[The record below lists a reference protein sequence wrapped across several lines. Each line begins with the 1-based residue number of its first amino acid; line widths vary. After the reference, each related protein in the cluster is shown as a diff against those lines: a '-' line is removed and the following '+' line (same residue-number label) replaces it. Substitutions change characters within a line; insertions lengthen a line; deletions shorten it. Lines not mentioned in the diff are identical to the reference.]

1 MADGL
6 NNKKPKSSPPP
17 AEIED
22 DAPEEGAPA
31 WMATF
36 ADLATLLL
44 TFFVL
49 LLSFANLNVIQFK
62 TALGSVKNALGVI
75 TRKPG
80 YFEARTSNPIEWEA
94 EDGPQ
99 KPLRGL
105 PDHMVQIQALIQ
117 QRQLEGAM
125 KLIVTEDH
133 IILRVHGLFRSASSD
148 LDPER
153 FDELDIITRLVKV
166 HPHPVVIE
174 AHTDDRPIATS
185 RYPSN
190 WELSAA
196 RAGAVA
202 RYLVSG
208 GRVRPDRVSPG
219 GFAHYRP
226 IASNQTDAGRKE
238 NRRLDVV
245 LSRKTDSAAQLN
257 DSSRW

>member
-1 MADGL
+1 MAEG
-6 NNKKPKSSPPP
+6 NKKAPPP
-17 AEIED
+17 QVEIED
-22 DAPEEGAPA
+22 DPPEEGAPA

-49 LLSFANLNVIQFK
+49 LLSFANLDVIQFK
-62 TALGSVKNALGVI
+62 TALGSVKDALGVI

-80 YFEARTSNPIEWEA
+80 YFEGRTTNPIEWEA
-94 EDGPQ
+94 DDGPD
-99 KPLRGL
+99 KPMKGI
-105 PDHMVQIQALIQ
+105 PDHMVPIQALIQ
-117 QRQLEGAM
+117 QRKLEGAM

-133 IILRVHGLFRSASSD
+133 IILRVHGLFRSGAAD
-148 LDPER
+148 LVPDR
-153 FDELDIITRLVKV
+153 FEELDIIAQLVRI

-174 AHTDDRPIATS
+174 AHTDDQRISTE

-196 RAGAVA
+196 RAASVA
-202 RYLVSG
+202 RYLVDG
-208 GRVRPDRVSPG
+208 GKVKPRRVSPG

-226 IASNQTDAGRKE
+226 IASNRTAEGRRE

-245 LSRKTDSAAQLN
+245 LSRKNDTAAQLN
-257 DSSRW
+257 NSSAWR